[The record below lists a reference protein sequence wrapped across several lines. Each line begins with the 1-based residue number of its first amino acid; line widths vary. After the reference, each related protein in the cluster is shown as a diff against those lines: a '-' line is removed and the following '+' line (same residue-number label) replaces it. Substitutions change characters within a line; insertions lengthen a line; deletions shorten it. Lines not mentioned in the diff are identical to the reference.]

1 MNMKVNI
8 TLKLGAAIISKSF
21 IKQYAILKIEP
32 ARGNSAEIVKIGIEG
47 IVNQYRFDKNP
58 VKCRF
63 LGKFVNFILY
73 MFSLKLLFV
82 MKEKDLLDYLV
93 NSPTQMWKI

>member
-47 IVNQYRFDKNP
+47 IVNQYPFDKNP

-63 LGKFVNFILY
+63 YGNLKIL
-73 MFSLKLLFV
+73 FCICFLLSCC
-82 MKEKDLLDYLV
+82 M
-93 NSPTQMWKI
+93 